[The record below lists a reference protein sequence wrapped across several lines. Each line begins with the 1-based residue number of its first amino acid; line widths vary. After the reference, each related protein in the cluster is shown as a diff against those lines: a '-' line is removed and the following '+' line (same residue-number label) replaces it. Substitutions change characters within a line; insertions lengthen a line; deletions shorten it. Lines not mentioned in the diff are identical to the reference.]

1 MITSTANPRVKWV
14 RSLQAKKSARDAER
28 VIVVEGPHLLQ
39 EALAAGVQALAL
51 FHLETLPV
59 PDQELVNAFVL
70 QGCRRE
76 IVAEHVLKAMSDT
89 GTPQR
94 VLAVLP
100 RPEPARPEA
109 PSLAL
114 VLDRI
119 ADPGNMGTMLRTAR
133 AAAVEVVFLLLGVDP
148 YNPKVV
154 RAAAGAHF
162 HLPLIQRSSEAL
174 AELGAGLPIWI
185 SDAHAGERYDC
196 VDWRPPAAL
205 VIGSEAHGHQPRLD
219 KLATG
224 RVRIPMQGQTESLN
238 AAVAAAVI
246 LFEINRQRGE
256 RCKSER

>member
-14 RSLQAKKSARDAER
+14 RSLQAKKSARDSER
-28 VIVVEGPHLLQ
+28 VIVIEGPRLLQ
-39 EALAAGVQALAL
+39 EALTAGGQAIAL
-51 FHLETLPV
+51 FHLETLPG
-59 PDQELVNAFVL
+59 PDQELVNALVL

-76 IVAEHVLKAMSDT
+76 VVADHVLKAMSDT

-94 VLAVLP
+94 MLAVLQ
-100 RPEPARPEA
+100 RPEYVRPAA

-119 ADPGNMGTMLRTAR
+119 ADPGNMGTILRTAR
-133 AAAVEVVFLLLGVDP
+133 AAGVEAVFLLQGVDP

-162 HLPLIQRSSEAL
+162 HLPLIQCSLERL
-174 AELGAGLPIWI
+174 TELSAGLPLWV
-185 SDAHAGERYDC
+185 SDARGGERYDC

-219 KLATG
+219 ELAAG
-224 RVRIPMQGQTESLN
+224 RVSIPMQGQTESLN
-238 AAVAAAVI
+238 AGVAAAVI
-246 LFEINRQRGE
+246 LFEISRQRGE
-256 RCKSER
+256 QCKSEQ